1 MTAKLKIKVT
11 LEQVYTELKN
21 LNAESVDKHLNGS
34 GGSLNTKGKQYFVFP
49 ILHDAGFDTWEKIHA
64 EIVLISEKKSAQ
76 SKSVREALIT
86 TFYQVTQKTKE
97 INNL

>member
-11 LEQVYTELKN
+11 LEQVYTELKK
-21 LNAESVDKHLNGS
+21 LNAESVEKQIGNTKR
-34 GGSLNTKGKQYFVFP
+34 LNTKGKQYFVFP

-64 EIVLISEKKSAQ
+64 EIVLISEKKSTQ